1 MDANVSPGTTPMPS
15 VRINALGSLEVY
27 IAGGATPFVN
37 ARVRKPLEL
46 LFALLAAGE
55 RGLAQHILCEVL
67 WAQSEG
73 DAAYRSLITTVYRLR
88 NLLHCHEAVIF
99 SAGVVALN
107 PACCWIDAWE
117 FERSLS
123 ELAESATRDR
133 ALATYRG
140 PLLVDVDCPLVFET
154 RERLRRKYVSA
165 VLRRA
170 QSLERAGTWAA
181 AVEIYEQA
189 VDADSGHED
198 LHRALIRCL
207 GQLGRTTAVM
217 HAYQRCKA
225 SLLRQFG
232 IRPSAI
238 TERLYREARGA
249 HSTADIRRF
258 PVAASA
264 ATL

>member
-1 MDANVSPGTTPMPS
+1 MTIRIHSLGHFEIS
-15 VRINALGSLEVY
+15 V
-27 IAGGATPFVN
+27 GGEPLRFTKGFP
-37 ARVRKPLEL
+37 RKPLEL
-46 LFALLAAGE
+46 MFALLAAGE
-55 RGLAQHILCEVL
+55 RGLAQHKLCEVL

-99 SAGVVALN
+99 SAGVVALS

-140 PLLVDVDCPLVFET
+140 PLLVDVDCPLVFEA

-165 VLRRA
+165 VLHRA
-170 QSLERAGTWAA
+170 QSLERAGSWAT
-181 AVEIYEQA
+181 AVEVYERA
-189 VDADSGHED
+189 VDADNGNED

>member
-1 MDANVSPGTTPMPS
+1 MTI
-15 VRINALGSLEVY
+15 RIHSLGRFELTV
-27 IAGGATPFVN
+27 GGEPLPFT
-37 ARVRKPLEL
+37 RGFPRKPLEL
-46 LFALLAAGE
+46 LFGLLAAGD
-55 RGLAQHILCEVL
+55 RGLSQHRLCESL
-67 WAQSEG
+67 WPQSEG

-88 NLLHCHEAVIF
+88 RLLHRHEAVIF
-99 SAGVVALN
+99 SAGIVALN

-123 ELAESATRDR
+123 ELSDLEARDR

-140 PLLVDVDCPLVFET
+140 PLLVDVECPLVFET

-165 VLRRA
+165 VLHRA
-170 QSLERAGTWAA
+170 QLLERAGSWAA
-181 AVEIYEQA
+181 AAEIYERA

-232 IRPSAI
+232 VRPSAI
-238 TERLYREARGA
+238 TERLVREVCGT
-249 HSTADIRRF
+249 HSAPDIRRF
-258 PVAASA
+258 SVALP
-264 ATL
+264 ATAR